1 MENRFVFGW
10 SIGATLTARRM
21 VMRSAA
27 VLLRVALCSVSL
39 IGTSALAYSLLPPS
53 IAIAKDG
60 DSGGGGNS
68 GRGGGGGHDS
78 DGRDHDNDGDS
89 SGHGGDDGGDSSGRG
104 GGGDDRDD
112 GKDRGDDRS
121 GRRDGE
127 RRDRRDDRIV
137 GRFLD
142 SLKSRGQV
150 VWSSNTRS
158 SIEVRYADGWS
169 ERVKGSTYSLTDPRQ
184 RSVVT
189 RPARKSDVERLKAAI
204 D

>member
-1 MENRFVFGW
+1 M
-10 SIGATLTARRM
+10 S
-21 VMRSAA
+21 
-27 VLLRVALCSVSL
+27 
-39 IGTSALAYSLLPPS
+39 TSAIAYSLLPSS

-60 DSGGGGNS
+60 GSGGGGNS
-68 GRGGGGGHDS
+68 GRGGGGDHDNG
-78 DGRDHDNDGDS
+78 GRDHDNDGDS
-89 SGHGGDDGGDSSGRG
+89 SGRGGDDGGDSRGRG
-104 GGGDDRDD
+104 RGRGGDDRDD

-142 SLKSRGQV
+142 SLKSRGRV
-150 VWSSNTRS
+150 VWSSTAS
-158 SIEVRYADGWS
+158 GSIEVRYADGWS
-169 ERVKGSTYSLTDPRQ
+169 ERVKGSTYSLTDPRE